1 MRGDYTENPQGTTHY
16 LTETLLEEFLAD
28 ARDTCREAL
37 RRILSGGEPMDP
49 RSLTW

>member
-1 MRGDYTENPQGTTHY
+1 MRGDFSENPQGTTHY
-16 LTETLLEEFLAD
+16 LTEALLEQFLVEAMPL
-28 ARDTCREAL
+28 CREAL